1 MNTVCNTTK
10 FTCQMPGGDR
20 RRIEADFSGGTI
32 TSDAG
37 ILLVDQANRVTGMTD
52 RLAQCFE
59 DTRAQHLVV
68 HDVATLVGQR
78 VFGLALGYEDLNDHD
93 TLRHDQALGAT
104 LGQLEPGRA
113 DCAPLASKSTLNR
126 FELAAAGRSESK
138 NRKVV
143 ADFEAMAELMVK
155 FFIESYKVPPKEIV
169 LDLDATDVPLYGD
182 QEEKFFHGTYK
193 EYCTMPLLVFC
204 KRMPVMALL
213 RSAARDVAAGIVPEL
228 DRLIQRI
235 RVHWPD
241 VHIIL
246 RTDSGF
252 CREAV
257 LAWAEGAGVDYVIGL
272 PSNSRLKARIAM
284 PLQRSRVRSMQT
296 GAASRRFRSFR
307 WRTLSS
313 WSRSRRVVAKA
324 EVLPGPGGGKAN
336 PRFIVTSLPASAH
349 PGQRLYEDFYCARGD
364 AENRVKEHK
373 TDLFSKRCSTNLFD
387 ANALRFMLA
396 TFAMVL
402 VEWIRRSLAGTRLA
416 RARPQT
422 LRLRLF
428 RIGARINISVRRVQ
442 IAMSSAFP
450 DKELFGKSWFAL
462 KNMA

>member
-1 MNTVCNTTK
+1 
-10 FTCQMPGGDR
+10 MPGGDR

-182 QEEKFFHGTYK
+182 QEEKFFHGYYK
-193 EYCTMPLLVFC
+193 EYCYMPLLVFC
-204 KRMPVMALL
+204 KRMPVLALL

-235 RVHWPD
+235 RAHWPD

-272 PSNSRLKARIAM
+272 PSNSRLAFM
-284 PLQRSRVRSMQT
+284 PLQRSRVQMQT

-373 TDLFSKRCSTNLFD
+373 TDLFSKRCSTL
-387 ANALRFMLA
+387 LK
-396 TFAMVL
+396 
-402 VEWIRRSLAGTRLA
+402 WIRQSA
-416 RARPQT
+416 
-422 LRLRLF
+422 
-428 RIGARINISVRRVQ
+428 
-442 IAMSSAFP
+442 AMHTN
-450 DKELFGKSWFAL
+450 GFAHRT
-462 KNMA
+462 